1 MTVTT
6 NFFQQPRLRE
16 AVMMRT
22 GLDGIVILQYRDEEY
37 ELELAP
43 ETRTDSVR
51 LLDMLQ
57 HGGSSLEELSTQL
70 PALFKEV
77 GRICR
82 DLDRLGLLT
91 ETSTRPREAKR
102 GAQFYRELQRFIE

>member
-16 AVMMRT
+16 AVTMRAGT
-22 GLDGIVILQYRDEEY
+22 DGIVVLQYRDEEY

-57 HGGSSLEELSTQL
+57 HGGNSLEDLSMQL
-70 PALFKEV
+70 PALSQEV

-82 DLDRLGLLT
+82 DLDR
-91 ETSTRPREAKR
+91 
-102 GAQFYRELQRFIE
+102 